1 MNEYDIADAFRAIEN
16 ELIASMI
23 RNMDHHRAEET
34 KEGYKWSMWQAEQLK
49 ALEKY
54 KRDNQKRYRNR
65 FRDINGQI
73 TLLIQQARQEGGMQ
87 QEIRILQAVKR
98 GWKVHGTNRTPSPK
112 AMTAEFFKM
121 NDRKLEALI
130 KATVDDMEKAE
141 TAILRKA
148 EDDYRKVIFNAQ
160 VYANT
165 GAGTYEK
172 AVDMA
177 TRDMLSRGLNC
188 IVYANG
194 ARHTLSDYADMAIR
208 TASKRAYLQGEG
220 EKRQEWGI
228 STVIMTKRGNPCPKC
243 VPFVGKVLIDDVWSG
258 GRKDGVDLETGKKY
272 PLMSYAINCGLYHP
286 RCKDSH
292 STYFPGIS
300 TVDDTWTKKELEF
313 IGLNYDKEQKQQ
325 YAKRQA
331 EKFGRLAEYSLDTEN
346 RRRYKNKAAIWD
358 EKARNKYAV
367 SDEIKQHRD
376 DTPIRMV
383 ELVDKYASDEF
394 VVIDET
400 SEHAFAYD
408 PDTDTIRINTTHPQ
422 YPYYDY
428 KEVMLHEL
436 AHRID
441 QNEFGSPMNAGFS
454 NSITE
459 AEKYL
464 MENAEQ
470 YRKMFEPGGEL
481 EYNSLISDIMGCIT
495 DNSIVGGASHDSQYI
510 GVPGYTELEVFAD
523 IFSALYQGDD
533 DTVNFIKAEFS
544 DIHKAFLKIIGR

>member
-148 EDDYRKVIFNAQ
+148 EDDYRKAIFDAQ

-177 TRDMLSRGLNC
+177 ARDMSVSYTHLD
-188 IVYANG
+188 VY
-194 ARHTLSDYADMAIR
+194 
-208 TASKRAYLQGEG
+208 
-220 EKRQEWGI
+220 KRQRITRIHGEMHI
-228 STVIMTKRGNPCPKC
+228 
-243 VPFVGKVLIDDVWSG
+243 
-258 GRKDGVDLETGKKY
+258 
-272 PLMSYAINCGLYHP
+272 
-286 RCKDSH
+286 
-292 STYFPGIS
+292 
-300 TVDDTWTKKELEF
+300 
-313 IGLNYDKEQKQQ
+313 
-325 YAKRQA
+325 
-331 EKFGRLAEYSLDTEN
+331 
-346 RRRYKNKAAIWD
+346 
-358 EKARNKYAV
+358 EKA
-367 SDEIKQHRD
+367 I
-376 DTPIRMV
+376 
-383 ELVDKYASDEF
+383 
-394 VVIDET
+394 
-400 SEHAFAYD
+400 
-408 PDTDTIRINTTHPQ
+408 TI
-422 YPYYDY
+422 
-428 KEVMLHEL
+428 
-436 AHRID
+436 
-441 QNEFGSPMNAGFS
+441 S
-454 NSITE
+454 
-459 AEKYL
+459 
-464 MENAEQ
+464 
-470 YRKMFEPGGEL
+470 
-481 EYNSLISDIMGCIT
+481 
-495 DNSIVGGASHDSQYI
+495 
-510 GVPGYTELEVFAD
+510 
-523 IFSALYQGDD
+523 
-533 DTVNFIKAEFS
+533 
-544 DIHKAFLKIIGR
+544 